1 MPLLIEEIPKFSLD
15 EAESLARE
23 LYGIDASAT
32 ELPSERDQN
41 FLLNDSRGIRFVLKI
56 ANSSS
61 QRGLL
66 EAQNA
71 AMAHIG
77 RATSTLRCPEV
88 LATLAGDEL
97 TKVSGTGSGEY
108 YVRTLTYLPGVLL
121 GELQPHRE
129 GLLRS
134 LGSFFGQLD
143 RILEGFSHPG
153 TVRDFKWDL
162 RHAAEAVRTY
172 LPHVAGF
179 AARSL
184 VETYLSRFEE
194 TVVPVLPDLRT
205 GVIHNDGNGYNVL
218 AEETEPHN
226 HVVTGVIDFGDMVK
240 TCMVIELAVAAAYA
254 LLGKPDAISA
264 ATHVIGGYH
273 NANPLTDLEQS
284 VLFDLIMMRLC
295 VSVTISAYQSKQ
307 NPANEYLVI
316 SQRPAWNA
324 LNQLATVDPAEA
336 RRAIHAT
343 CGNNK

>member
-1 MPLLIEEIPKFSLD
+1 MPLLIEEIPKFSLN
-15 EAESLARE
+15 EAVGLARKF
-23 LYGIDASAT
+23 YGIDASAT
-32 ELPSERDQN
+32 ELPSYGDQN
-41 FLLNDSRGIRFVLKI
+41 FLLSDSGGIRFVLKI

-61 QRGLL
+61 HRDLL

-77 RATSTLRCPEV
+77 RADSTLRCPEV

-97 TKVSGTGSGEY
+97 TMVPGAGSGEY
-108 YVRTLTYLPGVLL
+108 FVRMLTYLPGVPM
-121 GELQPHRE
+121 GELQSHSQ

-143 RILEGFSHPG
+143 GILEGFSHPG
-153 TVRDFKWDL
+153 TVRDLEWDL
-162 RHAAEAVRTY
+162 RHAATTVRTY
-172 LPHVAGF
+172 LPHVAEF

-184 VETYLSRFEE
+184 VERYLLRFEE
-194 TVVPVLPDLRT
+194 TVVPVLSDLRT
-205 GVIHNDGNGYNVL
+205 SVIHNDGNEYNVL
-218 AEETEPHN
+218 AEESEPHN
-226 HVVTGVIDFGDMVK
+226 HIVTGVIDFGDMVE
-240 TCMVIELAVAAAYA
+240 TCMVFELAVAAAYA
-254 LLGKPDAISA
+254 LLETPDPITA

-273 NANPLTDLEQS
+273 SANPVTELEQS

-295 VSVTISAYQSKQ
+295 ISVTISTYQSKQ

-343 CGNNK
+343 CGSNQ